1 MTNVKD
7 KIKWNRIL
15 ILILTNIL
23 ISTFLLTSSI
33 KTFEIEPYKI
43 FKLYSIYM
51 IIALPISMFFYALS
65 IILHILNVDIDKI
78 RRNMMKRGDI

>member
-1 MTNVKD
+1 MSNVKD

-23 ISTFLLTSSI
+23 ISTFLLTSII
-33 KTFEIEPYKI
+33 KIFEIEPYKI

-51 IIALPISMFFYALS
+51 IIALPISMFLYALL
-65 IILHILNVDIDKI
+65 IILHILNVDMDKI
-78 RRNMMKRGDI
+78 RRNMIKRGDI